1 MVTVTHLETRL
12 GIKTLNV
19 SFCTIHFTMNLQV
32 VTIILGLAFTNLAQA
47 QTGILCQDSKLDEFT
62 STIDACSNLAELDFF
77 SALISGDDILGPLC
91 TSFEEK
97 VSFQNYKPKNSKK
110 YALFSRSIVG
120 PKPIPN

>member
-1 MVTVTHLETRL
+1 M
-12 GIKTLNV
+12 K
-19 SFCTIHFTMNLQV
+19 LQV
-32 VTIILGLAFTNLAQA
+32 VTIVLGLAFTNLAQA

-97 VSFQNYKPKNSKK
+97 VSFQNYESNIPKIMPCFLDQLLVQSQFQIE
-110 YALFSRSIVG
+110 LCDPRQT
-120 PKPIPN
+120 